1 MKALTMA
8 LRLLSSLS
16 LLLLLP
22 ACSALQ
28 IISNTS
34 PSSHYQKTSALR
46 YVEGNRGL
54 LDYYEPV
61 ELDST
66 APTVVFFYGGGW
78 RSGERQKYEFVASAL
93 TKAGFRVVIPDY
105 RMYPEVQFPAFMHDA
120 ARAVAWTL
128 NHVADDALATPSST
142 LYLMGHSA
150 GAQIAALLA
159 VDSAYLEAQAVPPES
174 IVGLIGLSGPYDFL
188 PLQSGYLEQVFPED
202 LRADSQAINFVSG
215 AAPATLLI
223 HGEDDDVVEPGNSER
238 FARALADAGVSVE
251 LKLYPGTGHATIAAA
266 LAPRLEFLADTL
278 QDTIEF
284 INQRQAH

>member
-1 MKALTMA
+1 MA

>member
-1 MKALTMA
+1 MKGLTMA